1 MADKRFLID
10 DILPPGVILNIPSFL
25 DTPQFTS
32 QQILQTES
40 IAKAQI
46 HIKFNIVDVTKY

>member
-10 DILPPGVILNIPSFL
+10 DILPPGVLLNIPSFL